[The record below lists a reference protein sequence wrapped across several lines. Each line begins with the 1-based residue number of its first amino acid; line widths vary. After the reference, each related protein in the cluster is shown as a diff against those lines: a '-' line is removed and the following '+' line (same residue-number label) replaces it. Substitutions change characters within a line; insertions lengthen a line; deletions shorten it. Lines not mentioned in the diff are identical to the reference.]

1 MTITVPVYLT
11 DSNRAEYL
19 RATTAQE
26 RLAKSLLYF
35 GPLDMSNYWT
45 KLGTAEV
52 TVTWAPESNIR
63 EAELASV
70 DSQIEQI
77 EKAARQ
83 EINRLREYRSTLLCL
98 EYTPEVSE

>member
-1 MTITVPVYLT
+1 MTVTVPVYLT
-11 DSNRAEYL
+11 DGNRAEYL
-19 RATTAQE
+19 RATTDQE
-26 RLAKSLLYF
+26 RLDKALLYF

-52 TVTWAPESNIR
+52 IVTWAPESSIR

-83 EINRLREYRSTLLCL
+83 EVNRLREYRSTLLCI
-98 EYTPEVSE
+98 EAPK

>member
-1 MTITVPVYLT
+1 MGIIVPVYLT
-11 DSNRAEYL
+11 DSNRSGYL
-19 RATTAQE
+19 QSSTDQE
-26 RLAKSLLYF
+26 RLGKSLLYF
-35 GPLDMSNYWT
+35 GPLDMSQYWT

-52 TVTWAPESNIR
+52 IVTWAPEANIR

>member
-1 MTITVPVYLT
+1 MGIIVPVYLT
-11 DSNRAEYL
+11 DRNRSEYL
-19 RATTAQE
+19 RATTDQE
-26 RLAKSLLYF
+26 RLGKSLLYF

-52 TVTWAPESNIR
+52 IVTWAPESNIR

-83 EINRLREYRSTLLCL
+83 EVNRLREYRSTLLCI
-98 EYTPEVSE
+98 EAPK

>member
-1 MTITVPVYLT
+1 MGIIVPVYLT
-11 DSNRAEYL
+11 DRNRSEYL
-19 RATTAQE
+19 RATTDQE
-26 RLAKSLLYF
+26 RLDKSLLYF

-52 TVTWAPESNIR
+52 IVTWAPESNIR

-83 EINRLREYRSTLLCL
+83 EVNRLREYRSTLLCI
-98 EYTPEVSE
+98 EAPK

>member
-1 MTITVPVYLT
+1 MGIIVPVYLT
-11 DSNRAEYL
+11 DSNRSEYI
-19 RATTAQE
+19 RATTDQE
-26 RLAKSLLYF
+26 RLDKSILYF

-52 TVTWAPESNIR
+52 TVTWAPEANIR

-70 DSQIEQI
+70 DSQIEKI

-83 EINRLREYRSTLLCL
+83 EINRLREYRSTLLCI
-98 EYTPEVSE
+98 EAPK

>member
-1 MTITVPVYLT
+1 MGIIVPVYLT
-11 DSNRAEYL
+11 DDNRSEYL
-19 RATTAQE
+19 RTATDQE
-26 RLAKSLLYF
+26 RLGKSILYF
-35 GPLDMSNYWT
+35 GSLDMSEYWT

-70 DSQIEQI
+70 DSQIEKI

-83 EINRLREYRSTLLCL
+83 EINRLREYRSTLLCI
-98 EYTPEVSE
+98 EAPK

>member
-1 MTITVPVYLT
+1 MSIIVPVYLI
-11 DSNRAEYL
+11 DSYRSGYL
-19 RATTAQE
+19 RASTDQE
-26 RLAKSLLYF
+26 RLDKSLLYF
-35 GPLDMSNYWT
+35 GPQDMTEYWT

-52 TVTWAPESNIR
+52 TVTWAPESSVR

-83 EINRLREYRSTLLCL
+83 EVNRLREYRSTLLCI
-98 EYTPEVSE
+98 EAPK

>member
-11 DSNRAEYL
+11 DSNRSDYI
-19 RATTAQE
+19 RATTDQE
-26 RLAKSLLYF
+26 RLDKALLYF
-35 GPLDMSNYWT
+35 GPVDMSDYWT
-45 KLGTAEV
+45 KLGTVEV

-70 DSQIEQI
+70 DSQIEKI

-83 EINRLREYRSTLLCL
+83 EVNRLREYRSTLLCI
-98 EYTPEVSE
+98 EAPK